1 MLALDIELKYNPIH
15 RLFNKQVVPGVDQ
28 DFKAI
33 NSAAAHSVCAG
44 AYNTDLFSIDGVGGG
59 GGGGDGSNDDGGGGI
74 GDGDDDDGNDPT
86 TSTSAG
92 SRRRQRRIGGG
103 ASGGRGSLE
112 SFRNNPVVQ
121 RSLQPPPAPSVS
133 RASRIRCSDQYS
145 RAIRPNNP
153 GWSLSSSLEIHRRER
168 EGCADIVCVIIDSRV
183 IRIPDLTRSLRR
195 AKRDPLDQC
204 AFSNSA
210 GGCTT
215 TYLGD
220 RSCYDRAA
228 SRGTIMIYFRPHDGR
243 SLRYNANA
251 RHLNVLVVP
260 LFPLWIIGAFCVKD
274 NRESDG
280 RKETNDANVPG
291 LKDTAANQWW
301 EALTIC
307 RVQGP
312 LPSNRLDERP
322 DALNVTPECGRCLS
336 VV

>member
-1 MLALDIELKYNPIH
+1 M
-15 RLFNKQVVPGVDQ
+15 
-28 DFKAI
+28 
-33 NSAAAHSVCAG
+33 
-44 AYNTDLFSIDGVGGG
+44 
-59 GGGGDGSNDDGGGGI
+59 
-74 GDGDDDDGNDPT
+74 
-86 TSTSAG
+86 
-92 SRRRQRRIGGG
+92 
-103 ASGGRGSLE
+103 
-112 SFRNNPVVQ
+112 VQ

-153 GWSLSSSLEIHRRER
+153 GWSLSSSLEIHHRER

-204 AFSNSA
+204 AFANSA
-210 GGCTT
+210 GGCTPT

-274 NRESDG
+274 S
-280 RKETNDANVPG
+280 KW
-291 LKDTAANQWW
+291 L
-301 EALTIC
+301 
-307 RVQGP
+307 
-312 LPSNRLDERP
+312 
-322 DALNVTPECGRCLS
+322 LNLLLCFIVFA
-336 VV
+336 